1 MTMLDG
7 WEFERLKAHLDALM
21 VEADENLHGTLA
33 LEPNDPQRETQ
44 VNHWNEEQRR
54 TRALLAKLDQLKPSA
69 SDGTV

>member
-7 WEFERLKAHLDALM
+7 WEFERLKAHLDGLM
-21 VEADENLHGTLA
+21 IQAEENLHGTLA

-54 TRALLAKLDQLKPSA
+54 TRALLAKLDQLKQSDSA
-69 SDGTV
+69 DTV

>member
-7 WEFERLKAHLDALM
+7 WEFARLKAHLDAVM
-21 VEADENLHGTLA
+21 VEAEENLHGTLA

-54 TRALLAKLDQLKPSA
+54 TRALLAKLDRLTQA
-69 SDGTV
+69 ESDGTV